1 MIRLLEKLSIQKRL
15 WLNLLISIT
24 FLLAVAYS
32 ARLALIEVRG
42 SADTLAQIQQTQSTK
57 ISEFQTHFSNTLQ
70 KMNDYLLTLDAKTG
84 QEFNQKMDDL
94 KTLNQSF
101 KEVKTETQDSH
112 FTDKMET
119 VLTRIKKAF
128 NYPAFLKDLIQDPL
142 AEVEN
147 ETKESHFSDELET
160 LLTNV
165 KKAANSS
172 VFLKNQIQDTLI
184 YGIEPSTKTIA
195 TSGNSLLLI
204 EDLDPDVQEDL
215 KEVLQRLEISQFALL
230 KMIAVNDPSFKAAFD
245 AKGLGDSAN
254 ELFERLGE
262 HFQSDYENQDLYSE
276 LNTGWEG
283 YVESFSDLK
292 DSMRTTQQ
300 NNTTITELTNHANGL
315 LQTAA
320 STTEQ
325 QTLNLIDNLSQLSD
339 SKTYEITLFG
349 LIALLVMLV
358 LNALLIKSITS
369 PLSRI
374 KNQVNEIARNGTYK
388 TWSIPSGNN
397 ELTEIGHSIQSL
409 LQSVVAATNEITQV
423 SQALAQGQLSSKM
436 NGHYQG
442 ELATLKQE
450 FNSSVENIA
459 NTFLA
464 IDTVS
469 LDLAQGNLQSQID
482 LEQFQGDYQA
492 VMQNLQKAIHV
503 QADSIS
509 SVIKVMQAMS
519 QGDFNQ
525 RIILDLPGEYFQ
537 LKQYLNSSLDS
548 LEFAINTNIEILEN
562 YKEGNFAFTTE
573 AKFNGKLHDLKSN
586 LDSMASSMSHMLQM
600 VQNATKDTVRGVEEI
615 GTGNLDLNQR
625 VQNQAASLQHTA
637 QNMEVMAQSVA
648 QTLEQATEMNQ
659 VSHNVKQTIQEG
671 RQIVDEMN
679 QAIQDLANASS
690 EISNMTSLIDG
701 IAFQTNLLALNAAVE
716 AARAGEAGRG
726 FAVVAGEVRS
736 LAQKSAEAAKD
747 IRVVSDSSME
757 KVKTGLR
764 LSDLTTQAFVQN
776 SEAIERVS
784 EMIDSMQLSLE
795 KQTQGIQKVSLSLNE
810 IDDSTQQN
818 AALVE
823 EISTTSSS
831 IIEQV
836 RYLESSTKTFKTLTA
851 IQICSG

>member
-24 FLLAVAYS
+24 FLLALAYS
-32 ARLALIEVRG
+32 ARLALIDVRG
-42 SADTLAQIQQTQSTK
+42 SADTLAQIQQTQSAK
-57 ISEFQTHFSNTLQ
+57 ISQFQMHFSNTLQ
-70 KMNDYLLTLDAKTG
+70 KMNDYLLTLDEKTG
-84 QEFNQKMDDL
+84 QEFNQKIDDL
-94 KTLNQSF
+94 KELNQSL
-101 KEVKTETQDSH
+101 KDDETEIQHID
-112 FTDKMET
+112 FTDEMET
-119 VLTRIKKAF
+119 VLTNIKKA
-128 NYPAFLKDLIQDPL
+128 
-142 AEVEN
+142 
-147 ETKESHFSDELET
+147 T
-160 LLTNV
+160 
-165 KKAANSS
+165 NSS
-172 VFLKNQIQDTLI
+172 VFLKNQIQDTLV
-184 YGIEPSTKTIA
+184 YGIEPSTKNIA
-195 TSGNSLLLI
+195 TSVKSLLLI
-204 EDLDPDVQEDL
+204 EGLDPDIQEAL
-215 KEVLQRLEISQFALL
+215 KEALQRLDTSQFALL
-230 KMIAVNDPSFKAAFD
+230 KMISVNDPSFKEAFD
-245 AKGLGDSAN
+245 AEGLGDSAD

-262 HFQSDYENQDLYSE
+262 RFDSDYTNLDIYSE
-276 LNTGWEG
+276 LTLGWEG

-292 DSMRTTQQ
+292 DYMRTTQQ
-300 NNTTITELTNHANGL
+300 NNTTITELANRANLL

-320 STTEQ
+320 TTTEKK
-325 QTLNLIDNLSQLSD
+325 TLNLIDNLSQLSD

-358 LNALLIKSITS
+358 LNALLIQSITS

-397 ELTEIGHSIQSL
+397 ELTEMGHSIQSL
-409 LQSVVAATNEITQV
+409 LQSVVTATNEITQV
-423 SQALAQGQLSSKM
+423 SQALAQGELSAKM

-459 NTFLA
+459 NAFHA

-492 VMQNLQKAIHV
+492 VMQNLQKATHV
-503 QADSIS
+503 QSDSIS

-519 QGDFNQ
+519 RGDFNQ
-525 RIILDLPGEYFQ
+525 RIIVDLPGEYMQ

-586 LDSMASSMSHMLQM
+586 LDSMASSMSHMLRM

-637 QNMEVMAQSVA
+637 QNMEVMAQSVS
-648 QTLEQATEMNQ
+648 QTLEQATKMNH

-671 RQIVDEMN
+671 RQVVDEMN
-679 QAIQDLANASS
+679 QAIQDLASASS
-690 EISNMTSLIDG
+690 EISNMTSLIDS

-716 AARAGEAGRG
+716 AARAGESGRG

-747 IRVVSDSSME
+747 IRAVSDSSME

-764 LSDLTTQAFVQN
+764 LSDLTTQAFVKN
-776 SEAIERVS
+776 SDAIERVS
-784 EMIDSMQLSLE
+784 EMIDSMQISLE

-823 EISTTSSS
+823 EISTTSTS
-831 IIEQV
+831 IIDQV
-836 RYLESSTKTFKTLTA
+836 RYLESSTKSFKTLTA
-851 IQICSG
+851 IQKTE

>member
-1 MIRLLEKLSIQKRL
+1 MIGLLEKLSIQKRL
-15 WLNLLISIT
+15 WLNLMISIT
-24 FLLAVAYS
+24 FLLALAYS
-32 ARLALIEVRG
+32 ARLALIDVRG
-42 SADTLAQIQQTQSTK
+42 STDTLAQIQQTQSAK
-57 ISEFQTHFSNTLQ
+57 ISQFQMRFSNTLQ
-70 KMNDYLLTLDAKTG
+70 KMNDYLLTLDEKTG
-84 QEFNQKMDDL
+84 QDFNQKIDDL
-94 KTLNQSF
+94 KELNQSL
-101 KEVKTETQDSH
+101 KEVETETQDTHFTDEIETVLTNIKKTFNASLSLKNKIQDTPVETKIETQDSH
-112 FTDKMET
+112 FTDEMET
-119 VLTRIKKAF
+119 VLSNI
-128 NYPAFLKDLIQDPL
+128 
-142 AEVEN
+142 
-147 ETKESHFSDELET
+147 
-160 LLTNV
+160 

-172 VFLKNQIQDTLI
+172 VFLKNQIQDTLV
-184 YGIEPSTKTIA
+184 YGIEPSTKNIA
-195 TSGNSLLLI
+195 TSVKSLLLI
-204 EDLDPDVQEDL
+204 EGLDLDIQEAL
-215 KEVLQRLEISQFALL
+215 KEALQRLDTSQFALL
-230 KMIAVNDPSFKAAFD
+230 KMISVNDPSFKAVFD
-245 AKGLGDSAN
+245 AEGLGDSAD
-254 ELFERLGE
+254 ELFEKLGE
-262 HFQSDYENQDLYSE
+262 RFESDYVNLDIYSE
-276 LNTGWEG
+276 LILGWEG

-292 DSMRTTQQ
+292 DYMQTTQQ
-300 NNTTITELTNHANGL
+300 NNTTITELANRANIL
-315 LQTAA
+315 LQTVAT
-320 STTEQ
+320 TTEKK
-325 QTLNLIDNLSQLSD
+325 TLNLIDNLSELSD

-349 LIALLVMLV
+349 LIALLIMLV

-397 ELTEIGHSIQSL
+397 ELTEMGHSIQSL
-409 LQSVVAATNEITQV
+409 LHSVVTATNEITQV
-423 SQALAQGQLSSKM
+423 SQALAQGELSAKM

-442 ELATLKQE
+442 ELATLKLE

-459 NTFLA
+459 NAFHA

-482 LEQFQGDYQA
+482 LDQFQGDYQT
-492 VMQNLQKAIHV
+492 VMQNLQKATHV
-503 QADSIS
+503 QSDSIS

-525 RIILDLPGEYFQ
+525 RIIIDLPGEYMQ

-548 LEFAINTNIEILEN
+548 LEFAISTNIEILEN

-573 AKFNGKLHDLKSN
+573 AEFNGKLYDLKSN

-637 QNMEVMAQSVA
+637 QNMEVMAQSVS
-648 QTLEQATEMNQ
+648 QTLEQATAMNQ
-659 VSHNVKQTIQEG
+659 VSQNVKQTIQEG
-671 RQIVDEMN
+671 RQVVDEMN
-679 QAIQDLANASS
+679 QAIQDLASASS

-716 AARAGEAGRG
+716 AARAGDAGRG

-764 LSDLTTQAFVQN
+764 LSDLTTQVFVKN
-776 SEAIERVS
+776 SDAIERVS
-784 EMIDSMQLSLE
+784 EMINSMQLSLE
-795 KQTQGIQKVSLSLNE
+795 TQTQGIQKVSLALNE

-831 IIEQV
+831 IIDQV
-836 RYLESSTKTFKTLTA
+836 RYLESSTKNFKTLTA
-851 IQICSG
+851 IEKM

>member
-24 FLLAVAYS
+24 FLLALAYS
-32 ARLALIEVRG
+32 ARLALIDVRG
-42 SADTLAQIQQTQSTK
+42 SADTLAQIQQTQSAK
-57 ISEFQTHFSNTLQ
+57 ISQYQMHFSNTLQ
-70 KMNDYLLTLDAKTG
+70 KMNDYLLTLDEKTG
-84 QEFNQKMDDL
+84 QEFNQNIDDL
-94 KTLNQSF
+94 KELNQSL
-101 KEVKTETQDSH
+101 KEVKTKTQDSH
-112 FTDKMET
+112 FTDEIETVLTSIKKTFNASLSLKNKIQAPLVDVETETQHIDFTDEMET
-119 VLTRIKKAF
+119 VLTNI
-128 NYPAFLKDLIQDPL
+128 
-142 AEVEN
+142 
-147 ETKESHFSDELET
+147 
-160 LLTNV
+160 

-172 VFLKNQIQDTLI
+172 VFLKNQIQDTLV
-184 YGIEPSTKTIA
+184 YGIEPSTKNI
-195 TSGNSLLLI
+195 SMSVKSLLLI
-204 EDLDPDVQEDL
+204 EDLDPDIQEAL
-215 KEVLQRLEISQFALL
+215 KEVLQRLDTSQFALL
-230 KMIAVNDPSFKAAFD
+230 KMISVNDPSFKAAFD
-245 AKGLGDSAN
+245 AKGLGDSAD

-262 HFQSDYENQDLYSE
+262 RFNSDFINLDIYSE
-276 LNTGWEG
+276 LTLGWEG

-292 DSMRTTQQ
+292 DYMQTTQQ
-300 NNTTITELTNHANGL
+300 NNTTITELANRANLL

-320 STTEQ
+320 TTTEKK
-325 QTLNLIDNLSQLSD
+325 TLNLIGNLSQLSD

-358 LNALLIKSITS
+358 LNALLIQSITS

-388 TWSIPSGNN
+388 TWSIPPGNN
-397 ELTEIGHSIQSL
+397 ELTEMGHSIQSL

-423 SQALAQGQLSSKM
+423 SQALAQGELAAKM
-436 NGHYQG
+436 KGHYQG

-459 NTFLA
+459 NAFHA

-503 QADSIS
+503 QSDSIS

-519 QGDFNQ
+519 RGDFNQ
-525 RIILDLPGEYFQ
+525 RIIVDLPGEYMQ

-573 AKFNGKLHDLKSN
+573 AKFNGKLYDLKSN

-615 GTGNLDLNQR
+615 GTGNHDLNQR

-637 QNMEVMAQSVA
+637 QNMEVMAQSVS
-648 QTLEQATEMNQ
+648 QTLEQAMAMNQ

-671 RQIVDEMN
+671 RQVVDEMN
-679 QAIQDLANASS
+679 QAIQDLASASS
-690 EISNMTSLIDG
+690 EISNMTSLIDS

-747 IRVVSDSSME
+747 IRAVSDSSVE

-764 LSDLTTQAFVQN
+764 LSDLTTQAFVKN
-776 SEAIERVS
+776 SDAIERVS
-784 EMIDSMQLSLE
+784 EMIDSMQISLE

-831 IIEQV
+831 IIDQV
-836 RYLESSTKTFKTLTA
+836 RYLESSTKNFKTLTA
-851 IQICSG
+851 IQKTE

>member
-32 ARLALIEVRG
+32 ARLALIDVRG
-42 SADTLAQIQQTQSTK
+42 SADTLAQIQQTQSAK

-70 KMNDYLLTLDAKTG
+70 KMNDYLLTLDDKTG

-94 KTLNQSF
+94 KALNQSL
-101 KEVKTETQDSH
+101 KAVVIETQDSH
-112 FTDKMET
+112 F
-119 VLTRIKKAF
+119 
-128 NYPAFLKDLIQDPL
+128 
-142 AEVEN
+142 
-147 ETKESHFSDELET
+147 SSELET

-172 VFLKNQIQDTLI
+172 VFLKNQIQETLI

-195 TSGNSLLLI
+195 TSVKSLLLI
-204 EDLDPDVQEDL
+204 DDLDPEINTLL
-215 KEVLQRLEISQFALL
+215 KELLQRLNSSQFALL
-230 KMIAVNDPSFKAAFD
+230 KMISVNDPSFKAAFD
-245 AKGLGDSAN
+245 AEGLGDSADG
-254 ELFERLGE
+254 LFERLEE
-262 HFQSDYENQDLYSE
+262 HFQSDYENQELYSA
-276 LNTGWEG
+276 LNSGWEG

-292 DSMRTTQQ
+292 DSMQTTQQ
-300 NNTTITELTNHANGL
+300 NNTTITELTNRANTL

-320 STTEQ
+320 TTTEQ
-325 QTLNLIDNLSQLSD
+325 QTLSLIDNLSLLSD

-349 LIALLVMLV
+349 LIALIIMFG
-358 LNALLIKSITS
+358 LNALLIKSITN

-388 TWSIPSGNN
+388 TWFIPPGNN

-409 LQSVVAATNEITQV
+409 LQSVVAATNEITEV
-423 SQALAQGQLSSKM
+423 SQALAQGQLSTKM

-442 ELATLKQE
+442 ELATLKLE

-459 NTFLA
+459 NTFHA

-469 LDLAQGNLQSQID
+469 LDLAQGNLQSQIE
-482 LEQFQGDYQA
+482 LTEFQGDYQA
-492 VMQNLQKAIHV
+492 VMQNLQKAIQV

-525 RIILDLPGEYFQ
+525 RIIVDLPGEYFQ
-537 LKQYLNSSLDS
+537 LKEYLNSSLDS

-562 YKEGNFAFTTE
+562 YKDGNFAFTTE

-586 LDSMASSMSHMLQM
+586 LDSMASSMSYMLQM
-600 VQNATKDTVRGVEEI
+600 VQNATVDTVRGVEEI

-637 QNMEVMAQSVA
+637 QNMEIMAQSVS
-648 QTLEQATEMNQ
+648 QSLEQAMEMNQ

-671 RQIVDEMN
+671 RQVVDEMN
-679 QAIQDLANASS
+679 QAMQDLAAASS
-690 EISNMTSLIDG
+690 EISNMTTLIDG

-747 IRVVSDSSME
+747 IRIVSDSSME
-757 KVKTGLR
+757 KVQTGLR
-764 LSDLTTQAFVQN
+764 LSQQTTQAFVKN
-776 SEAIERVS
+776 SEAIEQVS
-784 EMIDSMQLSLE
+784 EMIDSMQISLE
-795 KQTQGIQKVSLSLNE
+795 KQTQGIQKVSLALNE

-851 IQICSG
+851 IQKTEDLV

>member
-15 WLNLLISIT
+15 WLNLFISIT

-42 SADTLAQIQQTQSTK
+42 SAETLAQIQKSQTEK
-57 ISEFQTHFSNTLQ
+57 ISEFQTHFANTLQ
-70 KMNDYLLTLDAKTG
+70 KMNDYLLTLDEKTG
-84 QEFNQKMDDL
+84 QAFNQKMDDL
-94 KTLNQSF
+94 KTLNQSL
-101 KEVKTETQDSH
+101 KE
-112 FTDKMET
+112 
-119 VLTRIKKAF
+119 I
-128 NYPAFLKDLIQDPL
+128 
-142 AEVEN
+142 
-147 ETKESHFSDELET
+147 ETKAQSNQFSDELDIV
-160 LLTNV
+160 LTNV

-172 VFLKNQIQDTLI
+172 VFLKNQIQETLV
-184 YGIEPSTKTIA
+184 YGIEPSTKQIA
-195 TSGNSLLLI
+195 MSAKALLLI
-204 EDLDPDVQEDL
+204 EGLDPEYQVLL
-215 KEVLQRLEISQFALL
+215 KEVLERLDISQFALL
-230 KMIAVNDPSFKAAFD
+230 KMISINDPSYKATFD
-245 AKGLGDSAN
+245 EKGLGDSSS
-254 ELFERLGE
+254 EIFEKLGD
-262 HFQSDYENQDLYSE
+262 HFESDYENQDLYSE
-276 LNTGWEG
+276 LTSGWEG

-292 DSMRTTQQ
+292 DSLQTTQQ
-300 NNTTITELTNHANGL
+300 NNTTITELANSANLL

-320 STTEQ
+320 TNTEH
-325 QTLNLIDNLSQLSD
+325 QTLGLIDALSQLSD
-339 SKTYEITLFG
+339 SKTYEITLSG
-349 LIALLVMLV
+349 LIALLVMLA
-358 LNALLIKSITS
+358 LNALLIKSITR
-369 PLSRI
+369 PLSII
-374 KNQVNEIARNGTYK
+374 KTQVNEIANNGTYK
-388 TWSIPSGNN
+388 TWTIPSGNN
-397 ELTEIGHSIQSL
+397 ELTEMGYSIQSL
-409 LQSVVAATNEITQV
+409 LESVVAATSEITQV
-423 SQALAQGQLSSKM
+423 SQALAQGQLSTKM

-459 NTFLA
+459 NTFHA
-464 IDTVS
+464 IDIVS
-469 LDLAQGNLQSQID
+469 LDLAQGNLQTRIN
-482 LEQFQGDYQA
+482 LEQFQGDYHA
-492 VMQNLQKAIHV
+492 VMQNLQKATHV
-503 QADSIS
+503 QSDSIS

-525 RIILDLPGEYFQ
+525 RIMIDLPGEYFQ

-562 YKEGNFAFTTE
+562 YKGGNFAFTTE
-573 AKFNGKLHDLKSN
+573 ATFSGKLHDLKSN

-637 QNMEVMAQSVA
+637 QNMEVMAQSVS
-648 QTLEQATEMNQ
+648 QTLEQATEMNL
-659 VSHNVKQTIQEG
+659 VSHNVKQTIREG
-671 RQIVDEMN
+671 RQVVDEMN
-679 QAIQDLANASS
+679 QAIQDLAIASS

-747 IRVVSDSSME
+747 IRIVSDSSIE
-757 KVKTGLR
+757 KVNTGLR
-764 LSDLTTQAFVQN
+764 LSDLTTQAFVKN

-784 EMIDSMQLSLE
+784 DMIDSMQISLE
-795 KQTQGIQKVSLSLNE
+795 KQTQGIQKVSVALNE

-851 IQICSG
+851 IQNTGLLA

>member
-15 WLNLLISIT
+15 WLNLFISIT

-42 SADTLAQIQQTQSTK
+42 SAETLAQIQKSQTEK
-57 ISEFQTHFSNTLQ
+57 ISEFQTHFANTLQ
-70 KMNDYLLTLDAKTG
+70 KMNDYLLTLDEKTG
-84 QEFNQKMDDL
+84 QAFNQKMDDL
-94 KTLNQSF
+94 KTLNQSL
-101 KEVKTETQDSH
+101 KE
-112 FTDKMET
+112 
-119 VLTRIKKAF
+119 I
-128 NYPAFLKDLIQDPL
+128 
-142 AEVEN
+142 
-147 ETKESHFSDELET
+147 ETKAQGNQFSDELDIV
-160 LLTNV
+160 LTNV

-172 VFLKNQIQDTLI
+172 VFLKNQIQETLV
-184 YGIEPSTKTIA
+184 YGIEPSTKQIA
-195 TSGNSLLLI
+195 MSAKALLLI
-204 EDLDPDVQEDL
+204 EGLDPEYQVLL
-215 KEVLQRLEISQFALL
+215 KEVLERLDISQFALL
-230 KMIAVNDPSFKAAFD
+230 KMISINDPSYKATFD
-245 AKGLGDSAN
+245 EKGLGDSSS
-254 ELFERLGE
+254 EIFEKLGD
-262 HFQSDYENQDLYSE
+262 HFESDYENQDLYSE
-276 LNTGWEG
+276 LASGWEG

-292 DSMRTTQQ
+292 DSLQTTQQ
-300 NNTTITELTNHANGL
+300 NNTTITELANSANLL

-320 STTEQ
+320 TNTEQ
-325 QTLNLIDNLSQLSD
+325 QTLGLIDALSQLSD
-339 SKTYEITLFG
+339 SKTYEITLSG
-349 LIALLVMLV
+349 LIALLVMLA
-358 LNALLIKSITS
+358 LNALLIKSITR
-369 PLSRI
+369 PLSII
-374 KNQVNEIARNGTYK
+374 KTQVNEIANNGTYK
-388 TWSIPSGNN
+388 TWTIPSGNN
-397 ELTEIGHSIQSL
+397 ELTEMGYSIQSL
-409 LQSVVAATNEITQV
+409 LESVVAATSEITQV
-423 SQALAQGQLSSKM
+423 SQALAQGQLSTKM

-459 NTFLA
+459 NTFHA
-464 IDTVS
+464 IDIVS
-469 LDLAQGNLQSQID
+469 LDLAQGNLQTRIN
-482 LEQFQGDYQA
+482 LEQFQGDYHA
-492 VMQNLQKAIHV
+492 VMQNLQKATHV
-503 QADSIS
+503 QSDSIS

-525 RIILDLPGEYFQ
+525 RIMIDLPGEYFQ

-562 YKEGNFAFTTE
+562 YKGGNFAFTTE
-573 AKFNGKLHDLKSN
+573 ATFSGKLHDLKSN

-637 QNMEVMAQSVA
+637 QNMEVMAQSVS
-648 QTLEQATEMNQ
+648 QTLEQATEMNL
-659 VSHNVKQTIQEG
+659 VSHNVKQTIREG
-671 RQIVDEMN
+671 RQVVDEMN
-679 QAIQDLANASS
+679 QAIQDLAIASS

-747 IRVVSDSSME
+747 IRIVSDSSIE
-757 KVKTGLR
+757 KVNTGLR
-764 LSDLTTQAFVQN
+764 LSDLTTQAFVKN

-784 EMIDSMQLSLE
+784 DMIDSMQISLE
-795 KQTQGIQKVSLSLNE
+795 KQTQGIQKVSVALNE

-851 IQICSG
+851 IQNTGLLA

>member
-24 FLLAVAYS
+24 FLLAVVYS

-42 SADTLAQIQQTQSTK
+42 SADTLAQIQQTQSAK
-57 ISEFQTHFSNTLQ
+57 ISGFQTHFSNTLQ
-70 KMNDYLLTLDAKTG
+70 KMNDYLLTLDDKTG

-94 KTLNQSF
+94 KTLNQSL
-101 KEVKTETQDSH
+101 KAAGTETQ
-112 FTDKMET
+112 
-119 VLTRIKKAF
+119 
-128 NYPAFLKDLIQDPL
+128 
-142 AEVEN
+142 
-147 ETKESHFSDELET
+147 ESHFSDELET
-160 LLTNV
+160 LLINV

-195 TSGNSLLLI
+195 MSVKSLLLI
-204 EDLDPDVQEDL
+204 EGLDPDIQKAL
-215 KEVLQRLEISQFALL
+215 KEVLQRLNTSQFTLL
-230 KMIAVNDPSFKAAFD
+230 KMISVNDPSFKAAFD
-245 AKGLGDSAN
+245 TEGLGDSADK
-254 ELFERLGE
+254 LFVRLTE
-262 HFQSDYENQDLYSE
+262 HFESDYENQDLYSE
-276 LNTGWEG
+276 LDTGWEG

-292 DSMRTTQQ
+292 GYMQTTQQ
-300 NNTTITELTNHANGL
+300 NNTTITELTNRANVL

-339 SKTYEITLFG
+339 SKTYKITLFG
-349 LIALLVMLV
+349 LVALLVMLG
-358 LNALLIKSITS
+358 LNTLLINSITS

-374 KNQVNEIARNGTYK
+374 KRQVNEIARNGTYK
-388 TWSIPSGNN
+388 TWSIPPGNN
-397 ELTEIGHSIQSL
+397 ELTEMGHSIQSL
-409 LQSVVAATNEITQV
+409 LQSVVAAINEITQV
-423 SQALAQGQLSSKM
+423 SQALAQGQLSTKM
-436 NGHYQG
+436 NGDYQG
-442 ELATLKQE
+442 ELATLKRE

-469 LDLAQGNLQSQID
+469 LDLAQGNLQSQVD

-503 QADSIS
+503 QSDSIS
-509 SVIKVMQAMS
+509 SVIKVMHAMS

-525 RIILDLPGEYFQ
+525 RIIVELPGEYLQ
-537 LKQYLNSSLDS
+537 LKQYLNGSLDS

-586 LDSMASSMSHMLQM
+586 LDSMASSMSHMLKM

-637 QNMEVMAQSVA
+637 QNMEAMAQSVS
-648 QTLEQATEMNQ
+648 QTLEQATKMNQ
-659 VSHNVKQTIQEG
+659 VSHNVKQTIHEG
-671 RQIVDEMN
+671 RQVVDEMN
-679 QAIQDLANASS
+679 QAIQDLAIASN
-690 EISNMTSLIDG
+690 EISSMTSLIDG

-736 LAQKSAEAAKD
+736 LAQKSAEAAKN

-784 EMIDSMQLSLE
+784 EMIDSMQISLE
-795 KQTQGIQKVSLSLNE
+795 KQTQGIQKVSLALNE

-836 RYLESSTKTFKTLTA
+836 RYLESSTQTFKTLTV
-851 IQICSG
+851 IQKTEDLV

>member
-42 SADTLAQIQQTQSTK
+42 SSETLAQIQKSQTQK
-57 ISEFQTHFSNTLQ
+57 ISEFQTYFANTLQ
-70 KMNDYLLTLDAKTG
+70 KMNDYILTLNDKTG
-84 QEFNQKMDDL
+84 QAFNQKMDDL
-94 KTLNQSF
+94 KVLNQSL
-101 KEVKTETQDSH
+101 KDIGTKTQGNH
-112 FTDKMET
+112 FSIEMET
-119 VLTRIKKAF
+119 V
-128 NYPAFLKDLIQDPL
+128 
-142 AEVEN
+142 
-147 ETKESHFSDELET
+147 
-160 LLTNV
+160 LTNV

-172 VFLKNQIQDTLI
+172 VFLKNQIQETLI
-184 YGIEPSTKTIA
+184 YGIEPSTKKIA
-195 TSGNSLLLI
+195 TSAKSLLLI
-204 EDLDPDVQEDL
+204 EGLDPEHQELL
-215 KEVLQRLEISQFALL
+215 KEILQRLDASQFALL
-230 KMIAVNDPSFKAAFD
+230 KMISINDPSYKAAFD
-245 AKGLGDSAN
+245 AEGLGDSAD
-254 ELFERLGE
+254 ELFEILGE
-262 HFQSDYENQDLYSE
+262 HFKSDYENQDLYSE
-276 LNTGWEG
+276 LTSGWEG

-292 DSMRTTQQ
+292 DSIQTTQQ
-300 NNTTITELTNHANGL
+300 NNSTITELANRANLL

-320 STTEQ
+320 TNTEQ
-325 QTLNLIDNLSQLSD
+325 QTLGLIDALSQLSD
-339 SKTYEITLFG
+339 SKTYEMAISSL
-349 LIALLVMLV
+349 LALLVLLV
-358 LNALLIKSITS
+358 LNALLIKSITA
-369 PLSRI
+369 PLSKM
-374 KNQVNEIARNGTYK
+374 KNQVNNIARNGTYK

-397 ELTEIGHSIQSL
+397 ELTEMGHSIQSL
-409 LQSVVAATNEITQV
+409 LRSVVAATNEITEV
-423 SQALAQGQLSSKM
+423 SQALAKGQLSTKM

-459 NTFLA
+459 NTLHA

-469 LDLAQGNLQSQID
+469 LDLAQGNLQSQIH
-482 LEQFQGDYQA
+482 LEQFHGDYQA

-503 QADSIS
+503 QDDSIS

-519 QGDFNQ
+519 LGDFSQ
-525 RIILDLPGEYFQ
+525 RIRVDLPGEYMQ

-586 LDSMASSMSHMLQM
+586 LDGMASSMSQMLQM
-600 VQNATKDTVRGVEEI
+600 VQNATVDTVRGVEEI

-637 QNMEVMAQSVA
+637 QNMELMAQSVS
-648 QTLEQATEMNQ
+648 QSLEQATEMNQ

-671 RQIVDEMN
+671 RQVVNEMN
-679 QAIQDLANASS
+679 QAIQDLAIASS

-757 KVKTGLR
+757 KVQTGLR
-764 LSDLTTQAFVQN
+764 LSDLTTQAFVKN
-776 SEAIERVS
+776 SEAIEQVS
-784 EMIDSMQLSLE
+784 EMIDSMQISLE
-795 KQTQGIQKVSLSLNE
+795 KQTQGIQKVSLALNE

-851 IQICSG
+851 IQQM

>member
-15 WLNLLISIT
+15 WLNLLITII

-32 ARLALIEVRG
+32 ARLALIEVRS
-42 SADTLAQIQQTQSTK
+42 SADTLTQIQQTQSAK

-70 KMNDYLLTLDAKTG
+70 KMNDYLLTLDDKTG
-84 QEFNQKMDDL
+84 QAFNQKMDNL
-94 KTLNQSF
+94 KSLNQSL
-101 KEVKTETQDSH
+101 KAVVIETQ
-112 FTDKMET
+112 
-119 VLTRIKKAF
+119 
-128 NYPAFLKDLIQDPL
+128 N
-142 AEVEN
+142 N
-147 ETKESHFSDELET
+147 HFSDELET

-172 VFLKNQIQDTLI
+172 VFLKNQIQETLI
-184 YGIEPSTKTIA
+184 YGIEPSTQKIA
-195 TSGNSLLLI
+195 SSVKSLLLI
-204 EDLDPDVQEDL
+204 DNLDPEIKNLLQAL
-215 KEVLQRLEISQFALL
+215 LQRLDASQFALL
-230 KMIAVNDPSFKAAFD
+230 KMISVNDPSFKSVFD
-245 AKGLGDSAN
+245 AEGLGDSAE
-254 ELFERLGE
+254 ELFEKLAE
-262 HFQSDYENQDLYSE
+262 HFDSDYENQELYSE
-276 LNTGWEG
+276 LNSGWEG

-292 DSMRTTQQ
+292 DYMQTTQQ
-300 NNTTITELTNHANGL
+300 NNMTVTELANRANTL

-320 STTEQ
+320 NITEQ
-325 QTLNLIDNLSQLSD
+325 QTLNLIGNLSQLSD

-349 LIALLVMLV
+349 LTALLVMFG
-358 LNALLIKSITS
+358 LNVQLIKSITN
-369 PLSRI
+369 PLLRI
-374 KNQVNEIARNGTYK
+374 KNQVNEIARNGSYK
-388 TWSIPSGNN
+388 TWSIPPGHN

-423 SQALAQGQLSSKM
+423 SQALAQGQLSTKM

-459 NTFLA
+459 NTFHA

-519 QGDFNQ
+519 EGDFNQ
-525 RIILDLPGEYFQ
+525 RIVVDLPGEYFL

-548 LEFAINTNIEILEN
+548 LEFAIDINIEILEN
-562 YKEGNFAFTTE
+562 YKGGNFSFTTE
-573 AKFNGKLHDLKSN
+573 SKFNGKLHDLKSN
-586 LDSMASSMSHMLQM
+586 LDSMASSMSYMLQM
-600 VQNATKDTVRGVEEI
+600 VQNATADTMRGVEEI
-615 GTGNLDLNQR
+615 GMGNLDLNQR
-625 VQNQAASLQHTA
+625 VQNQATSLQHTA
-637 QNMEVMAQSVA
+637 QNMEIMAQSVS
-648 QTLEQATEMNQ
+648 QSLEQAVEMNQ

-671 RQIVDEMN
+671 RQVVDEMN
-679 QAIQDLANASS
+679 QAIQELATASS
-690 EISNMTSLIDG
+690 EISNMTTLIDG

-736 LAQKSAEAAKD
+736 LAQKSAAAAKD
-747 IRVVSDSSME
+747 IRVVSDSSMA
-757 KVKTGLR
+757 KVQTGLR
-764 LSDLTTQAFVQN
+764 LSRQTTQVFVKN
-776 SEAIERVS
+776 SEAIEQVS
-784 EMIDSMQLSLE
+784 EMIDNMQISLE
-795 KQTQGIQKVSLSLNE
+795 KQTQGIQKVSLALNE

-851 IQICSG
+851 IPKNEDLV

>member
-24 FLLAVAYS
+24 FLLALAYS
-32 ARLALIEVRG
+32 ARLALIDVRG
-42 SADTLAQIQQTQSTK
+42 SADTLAQIQQTQSAK
-57 ISEFQTHFSNTLQ
+57 ISQFQMHFSNTLQ
-70 KMNDYLLTLDAKTG
+70 KMNDYLLTLDEKTG
-84 QEFNQKMDDL
+84 QEFNQKIDDL
-94 KTLNQSF
+94 KELNQSL
-101 KEVKTETQDSH
+101 KDDETETQDSH
-112 FTDKMET
+112 FTDEIETVLTSIKKTFNASLSLKNKIQAPLVDIETEIQHIDFTDEMET
-119 VLTRIKKAF
+119 VLTNI
-128 NYPAFLKDLIQDPL
+128 
-142 AEVEN
+142 
-147 ETKESHFSDELET
+147 
-160 LLTNV
+160 

-172 VFLKNQIQDTLI
+172 VFLKNQIQDTLV
-184 YGIEPSTKTIA
+184 YGIEPSTKNIA
-195 TSGNSLLLI
+195 TSVKSLLLI
-204 EDLDPDVQEDL
+204 EGLDPAIQEAL
-215 KEVLQRLEISQFALL
+215 KEALQRLDTSQFALL
-230 KMIAVNDPSFKAAFD
+230 KMISVNDPSFKEAFD
-245 AKGLGDSAN
+245 AEGLGDSADK
-254 ELFERLGE
+254 LFERLSE
-262 HFQSDYENQDLYSE
+262 RFDSDYTNLDIYSE
-276 LNTGWEG
+276 LTLGWEG

-292 DSMRTTQQ
+292 DYMRTTQQ
-300 NNTTITELTNHANGL
+300 NNNTITELANRANLL

-320 STTEQ
+320 TTTEKK
-325 QTLNLIDNLSQLSD
+325 TLNLIDNLSQLSD

-358 LNALLIKSITS
+358 LNALLIQSITS

-388 TWSIPSGNN
+388 TWSIPSGKN
-397 ELTEIGHSIQSL
+397 ELTEMGHSIQSL
-409 LQSVVAATNEITQV
+409 LQSVVTATNEITQV
-423 SQALAQGQLSSKM
+423 SQALAQGELTAKM

-450 FNSSVENIA
+450 FNSSVKNIA
-459 NTFLA
+459 NAFHA

-469 LDLAQGNLQSQID
+469 LDFAQGNLQSQID

-492 VMQNLQKAIHV
+492 VMQNLQKATHV
-503 QADSIS
+503 QSDSIS

-519 QGDFNQ
+519 RGDFNQ
-525 RIILDLPGEYFQ
+525 RIIVDLPGEYMQ

-562 YKEGNFAFTTE
+562 YKEGNFSFTTE

-586 LDSMASSMSHMLQM
+586 LDSMASSMSHMLRM

-637 QNMEVMAQSVA
+637 QNMEVMAQSVS
-648 QTLEQATEMNQ
+648 QTLEQATKMNH

-671 RQIVDEMN
+671 RQVVDEMN
-679 QAIQDLANASS
+679 QAIQDLASASS
-690 EISNMTSLIDG
+690 EISNMTSLIDS

-716 AARAGEAGRG
+716 AARAGESGRG

-747 IRVVSDSSME
+747 IRAVSDSSME

-764 LSDLTTQAFVQN
+764 LSDLTTQAFVKN
-776 SEAIERVS
+776 SDAIERVS
-784 EMIDSMQLSLE
+784 EMIDSMQISLE

-831 IIEQV
+831 IIDQV
-836 RYLESSTKTFKTLTA
+836 RYLESSTKSFKTLTA
-851 IQICSG
+851 IQKTE

>member
-24 FLLAVAYS
+24 FLLAVAYF

-42 SADTLAQIQQTQSTK
+42 SADTIAQIQISQTEK
-57 ISEFQTHFSNTLQ
+57 ISEFQTHFTNTLQ
-70 KMNDYLLTLDAKTG
+70 KMNDYILTLDDKTG
-84 QEFNQKMDDL
+84 QEFNQKIDAL
-94 KTLNQSF
+94 KVLNQSL
-101 KEVKTETQDSH
+101 KEAGSEAQD
-112 FTDKMET
+112 
-119 VLTRIKKAF
+119 
-128 NYPAFLKDLIQDPL
+128 N
-142 AEVEN
+142 
-147 ETKESHFSDELET
+147 HFSVEMET

-172 VFLKNQIQDTLI
+172 VFLKHQIQETLI
-184 YGIEPSTKTIA
+184 YGIEPSTTKIA
-195 TSGNSLLLI
+195 TSVKSLLLI
-204 EDLDPDVQEDL
+204 EGLGLEIKSLL
-215 KEVLQRLEISQFALL
+215 KESLQRLNASQFALL
-230 KMIAVNDPSFKAAFD
+230 KMISVNDPSFKAAFD
-245 AKGLGDSAN
+245 AEGLGDSAD
-254 ELFERLGE
+254 ELFEKLGE
-262 HFQSDYENQDLYSE
+262 HFESDYENQEPYSE
-276 LNTGWEG
+276 LNSGWEG

-292 DSMRTTQQ
+292 DYIKTTKQ
-300 NNTTITELTNHANGL
+300 NNSSITELANRANLL

-320 STTEQ
+320 TTTEQ
-325 QTLNLIDNLSQLSD
+325 QTLVLIDNLSQLSE

-349 LIALLVMLV
+349 LFALLVMLV
-358 LNALLIKSITS
+358 LNSLLIKSITS

-388 TWSIPSGNN
+388 TWSILPGNN

-409 LQSVVAATNEITQV
+409 LHSVVAATNEITQV
-423 SQALAQGQLSSKM
+423 SQALAQGQLSTKM

-442 ELATLKQE
+442 ELATLKRE

-459 NTFLA
+459 NTFHA

-469 LDLAQGNLQSQID
+469 LELAQGNLQSQID
-482 LEQFQGDYQA
+482 LEHFQGDYQA
-492 VMQNLQKAIHV
+492 VMQNLQKATHV
-503 QADSIS
+503 QSDSIS

-525 RIILDLPGEYFQ
+525 RIIVDLPGEYFQ

-573 AKFNGKLHDLKSN
+573 AKFNGKLDDLKSN
-586 LDSMASSMSHMLQM
+586 LDGMASSISHMLQM
-600 VQNATKDTVRGVEEI
+600 VQNATVDTVRGVEEI

-637 QNMEVMAQSVA
+637 QNMELMAQSVS
-648 QTLEQATEMNQ
+648 QSLEKATEMNQ
-659 VSHNVKQTIQEG
+659 VSHSVKQTIQEG
-671 RQIVDEMN
+671 RHVVDEMN
-679 QAIQDLANASS
+679 QAMQDLAIATS

-736 LAQKSAEAAKD
+736 LAQKSAGAAKD

-757 KVKTGLR
+757 KVQTGLR
-764 LSDLTTQAFVQN
+764 LSDLTTQAFVKN
-776 SEAIERVS
+776 SAAIEQVS
-784 EMIDSMQLSLE
+784 EMIESMQTSLE
-795 KQTQGIQKVSLSLNE
+795 KQTQGIQKVSFALNE

-836 RYLESSTKTFKTLTA
+836 RYLESSTSTFKTLTA
-851 IQICSG
+851 IQKM